1 MYLILRVLNNSCVLV
16 KDENNVEIIILH
28 NGIGFARKPGDHIEK
43 SDDYQIYSLENED
56 TRRIKELVTNTNP
69 LFIEVAG
76 EIISLAKQKL
86 SGVDD
91 KILVALAD
99 HIEFVVYRIEN
110 GIAITNPFSQDISI
124 LFEDEYAVALEA
136 KKIIYERCGVEINED
151 EVAFITLHIHTALT
165 KSSKV
170 NNFIELTRIV
180 NKYLGIMERDFEIK
194 IDNNTVFY
202 NRFLTHIKYMLVR
215 IERNEELSVD
225 ISEFIRLKYEYA
237 YSLAQKICIE
247 ISKNFN
253 HPLNDAEI
261 SYLAIH
267 IERIKNDEIER
278 SKKQAR

>member
-16 KDENNVEIIILH
+16 KDENNVETIILY
-28 NGIGFARKPGDHIEK
+28 NGIGFAKKPGDYIEK

-56 TRRIKELVTNTNP
+56 SKRIKELVTNTNP

-136 KKIIYERCGVEINED
+136 KKIIYERCGVTINDD

-170 NNFIELTRIV
+170 NSFIELTRIV
-180 NKYLGIMERDFEIK
+180 NKYLGIMERDYEIK
-194 IDNNTVFY
+194 IDNNTIFY

-225 ISEFIRLKYEYA
+225 ISEFIKLKYEYA

-247 ISKNFN
+247 ISKNFK

-278 SKKQAR
+278 SKKQVR